1 MDREIVGWMLVAA
14 GAVIFLFSALADAI
28 GIGVDGGFGWKQ
40 ILGVIIGAGAV
51 GVGLALVY
59 LQRREASTG
68 ARPIEGVGTSTAGS
82 VGVAPR
88 STEQQEPD
96 A

>member
-1 MDREIVGWMLVAA
+1 MNRETVGWLLVSA
-14 GAVIFLFSALADAI
+14 GAVIFLVSALADAI
-28 GIGVDGGFGWKQ
+28 DIGDGGFGWKQ
-40 ILGVIIGAGAV
+40 TLGVIVGAAIV
-51 GVGLALVY
+51 VVGLALVY

-68 ARPIEGVGTSTAGS
+68 ARPIEAVGTSTAGS

>member
-1 MDREIVGWMLVAA
+1 MDRETVGWMLVSA

-28 GIGVDGGFGWKQ
+28 GIGEGSFGWKQ
-40 ILGVIIGAGAV
+40 ILGVILGAGVVAIGA
-51 GVGLALVY
+51 ALVY

-68 ARPIEGVGTSTAGS
+68 ARPIETVGTSTAGS

-88 STEQQEPD
+88 STEQQGPD

>member
-28 GIGVDGGFGWKQ
+28 GIGEGGFGWKQ
-40 ILGVIIGAGAV
+40 ILGVIFGGGAV
-51 GVGLALVY
+51 VVGLALVY
-59 LQRREASTG
+59 LQRREVSTG

-82 VGVAPR
+82 AGVAPR
-88 STEQQEPD
+88 STEQQGPD